1 MPLTS
6 TENLKQKFDSDGL
19 AFIPSFRSK
28 LEIADIQNNL
38 ERIIGDVVPT
48 MPVEHVFYE
57 DKQDLATLKQ
67 LQNLHLHDEYFG
79 QLMSNSPFR
88 ELAENLLDSKVV
100 CKNMQYFN
108 KPPKTG
114 LATPPHQD
122 GYYFKISPCEAI
134 TMWLALEP
142 VDHENGCVRYI
153 PRSHLEPMRPHA
165 STGTLGFSQGITD
178 FPTAEDSANE
188 ISFSQ
193 LSLEVVQ
200 VFADPSVCVGT
211 SIPLEDAFCDRMH
224 DHRTANQSKIR
235 TRKAIGLIYYREDV
249 TEDLDARAAY
259 QGELIREMKA
269 KQRI

>member
-67 LQNLHLHDEYFG
+67 LQNLHLHDEYFS

-178 FPTAEDSANE
+178 FPTADDSANE
-188 ISFSQ
+188 ISFPAQ
-193 LSLEVVQ
+193 TGDLLVHH
-200 VFADPSVCVGT
+200 ALT
-211 SIPLEDAFCDRMH
+211 I
-224 DHRTANQSKIR
+224 HRATANQSKIR